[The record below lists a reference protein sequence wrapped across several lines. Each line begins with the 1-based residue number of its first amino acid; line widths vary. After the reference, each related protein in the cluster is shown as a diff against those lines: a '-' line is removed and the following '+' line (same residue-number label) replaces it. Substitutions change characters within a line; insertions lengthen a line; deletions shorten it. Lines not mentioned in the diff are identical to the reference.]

1 MDVFMDLITIN
12 RSVNENDS
20 DIPSNVIKK
29 NRRHKNNIHES
40 STYCKYYFVK

>member
-1 MDVFMDLITIN
+1 MDLITIN

-29 NRRHKNNIHES
+29 IEDIKTIYTNLARIVNIIL
-40 STYCKYYFVK
+40 